1 MTDSPDTLSS
11 IEYAVPE
18 PSKIIKRL
26 GTNHRKLKSAKDK
39 MNLHGVSKAI
49 RDLRQHYEQIEQTWR
64 RYIEQQETD
73 VTALQNKISEP
84 EYRVSLES
92 ALRKIGIPFSGAFPN
107 YDIPP
112 FRLSIDID
120 GCLAKL
126 SMGRKR
132 EQSRNLAPHL
142 VAEWVSKKYESLI
155 NSKFSFEQ
163 LCKELTIA
171 YKYISGEKWGNP
183 VLVKDIYRLLT
194 IKPEAREVYPETR
207 YIFDLSQLLDQ
218 YDIKYRDEKDENIEY
233 VFEFTPHK
241 QSTKNYTVVNR
252 HGIQKTVGNI
262 TIRKVEN

>member
-1 MTDSPDTLSS
+1 
-11 IEYAVPE
+11 
-18 PSKIIKRL
+18 
-26 GTNHRKLKSAKDK
+26 
-39 MNLHGVSKAI
+39 
-49 RDLRQHYEQIEQTWR
+49 
-64 RYIEQQETD
+64 
-73 VTALQNKISEP
+73 
-84 EYRVSLES
+84 
-92 ALRKIGIPFSGAFPN
+92 
-107 YDIPP
+107 
-112 FRLSIDID
+112 
-120 GCLAKL
+120 
-126 SMGRKR
+126 MGRKG

-194 IKPEAREVYPETR
+194 IKPEAREAYPETH
-207 YIFDLSQLLDQ
+207 YIFDLSRLLDQ